1 MTRAEECSNI
11 HEIRAEIDRI
21 DRAIVTALADR
32 LAYVHA
38 AAAFKSSDETVRAPD
53 RVRSM
58 LEDRERWAGELGL
71 DPLVIRRLYEQIVE
85 HFTALE
91 FDVWNERPAPGQG
104 YRRTGASSA
113 PRTSCGPRT

>member
-1 MTRAEECSNI
+1 MTPADECSDI

-38 AAAFKSSDETVRAPD
+38 AAAFKTSNKTVRALD

-85 HFTALE
+85 HFTGLE
-91 FDVWNERPAPGQG
+91 LDEW
-104 YRRTGASSA
+104 RRFWTA
-113 PRTSCGPRT
+113 PRCAWVREVDLRGR